1 MKCIFNILLL
11 ALLIHSQSLNAQ
23 TCKAELEQ
31 LSASEQKRYT
41 ARLAENREQNALD
54 IVHQKLEL
62 RLDPAI
68 RWIAGKVSTTF
79 QRSEGAPEELVFD
92 LSDSLSVDS
101 VLYHHSLASFVH
113 EQNRLIIKLPT
124 SILFDSLSVFYHGRP
139 AFSGF
144 GSFVTTQ
151 TKGGKPVLWTLSE
164 PFGAS
169 DWWPCRQNLNDKID
183 SLDIV
188 VFTPKAYKVAS
199 NGVLHAVYSINEEEN
214 VFHWRHR
221 HPIASYLVAVAITDY
236 KEIQEQIVLRDGTM
250 PLHDYV
256 FPEKEAE
263 WQSARPLVKK
273 LITWLDSLL
282 VPYPFT
288 NEKYG
293 HAQFGWGGG
302 MEHQTMSF
310 MVDLSPGLVAHE
322 LAHQWF
328 GDLITCGSWADIWL
342 NEGFATYMTG
352 MAIERFFPGLWAQWK
367 NEQINT
373 VLLHPAGSVFC
384 RDSMSVSRIFDG
396 RLSYSKGAM
405 VLHMLRQELGTGTFM
420 DGIRYYLTANR
431 SNGFARTYDFQQ
443 AMEQVSN
450 RNLGRFF
457 SDWIYAE
464 GHDSLLIQWNA
475 SGDMIS
481 LKTTQFPTHP
491 SVSNGAYEIHYPV
504 LLKSTAKDS
513 LIWLHL
519 KNKEDETLIYT
530 GFEVQAIQP
539 DPGKDFLVKAG
550 TQKLNSY
557 PVGIPPVRVHPNPA
571 RGLIQLEFGNPQNLP
586 LSLYLYDLAGKRI
599 PLRFINIGAGVVQ
612 SDLSGLA
619 SGIYFL
625 QCIYPETVTSTHF
638 VISAE

>member
-1 MKCIFNILLL
+1 MNCIFNILLL
-11 ALLIHSQSLNAQ
+11 ALLILSQSLNAQ

-62 RLDPAI
+62 RLDPAN

-101 VLYHHSLASFVH
+101 VLYHHSPVSFVH

-539 DPGKDFLVKAG
+539 DPGKDFLVKSG